1 MNSKFKLLGE
11 FGRGFIVRVD
21 RLRNNSSSSS
31 NRGLSSSV
39 RNHFLPNFG
48 SSI

>member
-11 FGRGFIVRVD
+11 FGRGFVMRVD
-21 RLRNNSSSSS
+21 GLRNNSNSSS

-39 RNHFLPNFG
+39 GNHFLPNFK